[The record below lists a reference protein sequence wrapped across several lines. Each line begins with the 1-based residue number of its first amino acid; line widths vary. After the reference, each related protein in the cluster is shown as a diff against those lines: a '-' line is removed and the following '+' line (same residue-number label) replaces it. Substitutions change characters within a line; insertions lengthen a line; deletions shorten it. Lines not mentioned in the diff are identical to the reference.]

1 MGTRYLA
8 LDDVGSRS
16 VSGHEEVGTDASVR
30 AIRSKRSSGVSGRGC
45 RQLLRAKLFRHRY
58 GHRHPASLEA
68 LSRIEGFVLDV
79 KLAQPEGFA
88 ERFGM
93 QKRGPAFAEGDDVV
107 LATNGKQLAVA
118 PDVRPAREE
127 RLTRHELRDAL
138 QVVARLQRLAAL
150 RADVVEPPCFVF
162 AMAEGALEI
171 LYCHQ
176 CRFGTEGVGGPLR
189 ALYLYEKL
197 HVRKVTRASNPLPQ
211 GCHPDPSLSLRPAP
225 RWGTSHRDFGTAP
238 DRSPR
243 PPLEPH

>member
-138 QVVARLQRLAAL
+138 QVVARQQRLAAL
-150 RADVVEPPCFVF
+150 PADVVEPPCFVF
-162 AMAEGALEI
+162 ATAKGALEI
-171 LYCHQ
+171 LYVHSVSLRNGRSGRAVACAI
-176 CRFGTEGVGGPLR
+176 PL
-189 ALYLYEKL
+189 
-197 HVRKVTRASNPLPQ
+197 RKVTRTKSYTRLQPFAAGMPSRPIAFFTACAS
-211 GCHPDPSLSLRPAP
+211 
-225 RWGTSHRDFGTAP
+225 FGHFSS
-238 DRSPR
+238 R
-243 PPLEPH
+243 LWY